1 MSIHKVVD
9 GKMTEIAS
17 NTSWDAETKTLS
29 IDGVKCFSLND
40 AIADSSKFLTL
51 NMHKVEPDSDGKT
64 ISIDHDGY
72 LFGYVSYNGI
82 PLEDA
87 DRGYYFGLV
96 WFRKSADD
104 LWQPLTHLEKVYFRP
119 EFYVKKGYQFIVT
132 TYDGNTPTINVDEAK
147 TIYSITL
154 NLFYDDNI

>member
-72 LFGYVSYNGI
+72 LFGYVSYTGVSFDG
-82 PLEDA
+82 EYD
-87 DRGYYFGLV
+87 FSLV
-96 WFRKSADD
+96 QFRKSVDD
-104 LWQPLTHLEKVYFRP
+104 SWKPLTFLEKVYFRP
-119 EFYVKKGYQFIVT
+119 NFYVKKGYQFRVILG
-132 TYDGNTPTINVDEAK
+132 YDSVPPPDTNYYEEIRP
-147 TIYSITL
+147 IYLMSL
-154 NLFYDDNI
+154 NLFYDD